1 MTNYLTNYQ
10 NNGIINNQNQI
21 RKQRKII
28 KKERKLQKRI
38 NKYKNRQVNKN
49 KHKFI
54 KSKNFHQNKTSTL
67 RKTGI
72 IQQAQNQN
80 H

>member
-1 MTNYLTNYQ
+1 MTNYLTNNQ
-10 NNGIINNQNQI
+10 NKGIINNQNEI
-21 RKQRKII
+21 GKQRKII

-38 NKYKNRQVNKN
+38 NKYITRQFNKN
-49 KHKFI
+49 KFKLIDSKTFHK
-54 KSKNFHQNKTSTL
+54 HKTFTL
-67 RKTGI
+67 RKTGT